1 MADFLQRVFRHLVAP
16 TTRGAAVVLLV
27 TEYGTSKW
35 CSRCYNGLMCGM
47 WQPLKSG
54 GGVEVSD
61 AGDDAADGDVAT
73 GVQGADLSKV
83 PRSVRRAAF
92 VGVSLLAPHRRVDG
106 GRGESYH
113 NRRCNN
119 AQCTR
124 ASHREPNATRA
135 IADNARRLL
144 AGDRL
149 DARRTAP
156 RAVLAVLSNPS
167 ATHEPRDVARAAF
180 FAQAAPS

>member
-1 MADFLQRVFRHLVAP
+1 
-16 TTRGAAVVLLV
+16 
-27 TEYGTSKW
+27 
-35 CSRCYNGLMCGM
+35 M

-149 DARRTAP
+149 RGGASTRAARHHAPCWPCSATRARRMSLATWRGRRSSRRPHRRDPVRP
-156 RAVLAVLSNPS
+156 RAVCHGIEPGVDTPS
-167 ATHEPRDVARAAF
+167 A
-180 FAQAAPS
+180 